1 MLKNFPSKSPVIDCR
16 EIARAVLE
24 DEARALA
31 AIAARLDHR
40 LNEAVDLILQH
51 QGKVVVSGIGK
62 SGHIAQKVAATM
74 ASTGTPAVFLHAAEA
89 VHGDLGI
96 YTPGDPSILISKSGS
111 TAELLRLI
119 PVLRQFNSPL
129 IAITGNLHAPM
140 AKQAD
145 VVLDARVER
154 EADHL
159 NLAPTCSTTA
169 ALALGDALAV
179 ALMQARRFTDQDFA
193 RYHPAGQLGRNLW
206 LKVADV
212 MHRDEAVAWVA
223 PETPLRQVIIAMSER
238 PLGAACVVDQAQLLL
253 GIITDGDLR
262 RVLLTHDEIRG
273 LQAAECMTRQPVTV
287 SPQASLK
294 EATRLMEDRPS
305 QISVLPVVDP
315 QNQRCLGVIRIH
327 DIYQPELI

>member
-1 MLKNFPSKSPVIDCR
+1 LSQSPVTKDWR

-24 DEARALA
+24 VEAQALA
-31 AIAARLDHR
+31 AAADRLDHN
-40 LNEAVDLILQH
+40 LTKAVELLLAH
-51 QGKVVVSGIGK
+51 EGKVVVSGIGK
-62 SGHIAQKVAATM
+62 SGHIGQKIAATL

-119 PVLRQFNSPL
+119 PILRQFRSPL
-129 IAITGNLHAPM
+129 IAIVGNLNAPM

-145 VVLDARVER
+145 VVLDARVDR
-154 EADHL
+154 EADPL

-169 ALALGDALAV
+169 ALGLGDALAV
-179 ALMQARRFTDQDFA
+179 ALMMARRFTDQDFA

-212 MHRDEAVAWVA
+212 MHENDAVAWVK
-223 PETPLRQVIIAMSER
+223 PDTPLRQVIIAMSQR
-238 PLGAACVVDQAQLLL
+238 PLGAACVVDEAFQLL

-262 RVLLTHDEIRG
+262 RALLTHEDIR
-273 LQAAECMTRQPVTV
+273 LLLATDCMMRQPITIT
-287 SPQASLK
+287 PEASLRD
-294 EATRLMEDRPS
+294 ATRLMEDRPS
-305 QISVLPVVDP
+305 QISVLPVVDSRS
-315 QNQRCLGVIRIH
+315 QRCLGLIRIH